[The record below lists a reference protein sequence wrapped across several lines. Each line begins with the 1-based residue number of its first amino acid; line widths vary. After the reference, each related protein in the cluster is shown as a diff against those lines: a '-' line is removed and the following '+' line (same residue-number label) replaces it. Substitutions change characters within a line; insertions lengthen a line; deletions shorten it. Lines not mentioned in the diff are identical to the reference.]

1 MGILITVSVLIIF
14 NVAMW
19 LVFLSRFNRFFST
32 EDIIKKTRD
41 SLNSMLT
48 ELNRNAD
55 RNITLMDDRIRQI
68 KAVSAEADR
77 HLLILQK
84 ELNSLQAGVV
94 FKEKLAD
101 KKKHTRSNSS
111 IGDIRSPYPSRP
123 QDSVQGDLFTAQEEK
138 PAAVSSSSSN
148 STVKVPVFEPKVFM
162 AEKPVVPKKD
172 FNEQVKELSGL
183 GFNVF
188 EIVAKTGRSIQ
199 EVKLALELR

>member
-1 MGILITVSVLIIF
+1 MIYF
-14 NVAMW
+14 P
-19 LVFLSRFNRFFST
+19 
-32 EDIIKKTRD
+32 
-41 SLNSMLT
+41 
-48 ELNRNAD
+48 
-55 RNITLMDDRIRQI
+55 
-68 KAVSAEADR
+68 R
-77 HLLILQK
+77 HL
-84 ELNSLQAGVV
+84 
-94 FKEKLAD
+94 
-101 KKKHTRSNSS
+101 
-111 IGDIRSPYPSRP
+111 
-123 QDSVQGDLFTAQEEK
+123 FTSQEEK

>member
-19 LVFLSRFNRFFST
+19 LVLLARFNSFFST
-32 EDIIKKTRD
+32 E
-41 SLNSMLT
+41 
-48 ELNRNAD
+48 D

-84 ELNSLQAGVV
+84 ELNSLQAGAV

-123 QDSVQGDLFTAQEEK
+123 QDSVQGDLFTSQEEK

-148 STVKVPVFEPKVFM
+148 STVKTVSLF
-162 AEKPVVPKKD
+162 VVTK
-172 FNEQVKELSGL
+172 S
-183 GFNVF
+183 
-188 EIVAKTGRSIQ
+188 RYS
-199 EVKLALELR
+199 